1 LLCDDH
7 NITPAGNEEREAMS
21 LTDGYWGYSWHQLFD
36 RGGGVMWPILICSVL
51 GLAIALERV
60 IVFCWYFTPYQG
72 LIRSLQRHV
81 QRGDLEQAR
90 KVAVGRHGPTART
103 AEAYL
108 THVKLTPEARDDI
121 VGRIVSESVS
131 ILETRLHWLSIIGIL
146 APMLGLLGTVAG
158 LVEAFNMI
166 EKAGGQVQPKD
177 LASGIWAALLTTV
190 FGLVVALPALAVYH
204 LLENRVNTILLQCQ
218 WVVSRLNEWLLKQ
231 PSTHRASTEPL
242 ELMPDEK
249 LTSVGGG

>member
-1 LLCDDH
+1 MA
-7 NITPAGNEEREAMS
+7 N
-21 LTDGYWGYSWHQLFD
+21 GYWGYSWHELFE
-36 RGGGVMWPILICSVL
+36 RGGEVMWPILICSVL

-60 IVFCWYFTPYQG
+60 IFFLWYTTPYNG
-72 LIRSLQRHV
+72 LVRSLRRLV
-81 QRGDLEQAR
+81 QTGDLDRAQKLA
-90 KVAVGRHGPTART
+90 ASRHGPVARA
-103 AEAYL
+103 AESYL
-108 THVKLTPEARDDI
+108 SHVSMTSEAREEI

-131 ILETRLHWLSIIGIL
+131 KLEARLHWLSIIGVL

-218 WVVSRLNEWLLKQ
+218 WIVSHLNEWLLKQ
-231 PSTHRASTEPL
+231 PSVHRPATEPL